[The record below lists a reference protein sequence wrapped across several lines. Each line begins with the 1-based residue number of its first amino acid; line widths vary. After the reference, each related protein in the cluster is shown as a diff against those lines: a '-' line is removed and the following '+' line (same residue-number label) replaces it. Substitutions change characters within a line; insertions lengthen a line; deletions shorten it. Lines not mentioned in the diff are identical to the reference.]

1 MPRPSHVLDVAV
13 LDVERLAAAD
23 GSELDFLAG
32 CSHVARFAE
41 PSASGELEGAVILVP
56 EERSGVMAP
65 VASDDVRV
73 PEIRVRSED
82 ARSDLFLIGD
92 QVVTAKDFVV
102 GCSSDT
108 DALMYRALWKQ
119 HDVFRDLDDTF
130 VGIG

>member
-1 MPRPSHVLDVAV
+1 MSPFSTSNGSLPPTVQNLISW
-13 LDVERLAAAD
+13 LAAPTLQ
-23 GSELDFLAG
+23 GSQ
-32 CSHVARFAE
+32 SHPRAVK
-41 PSASGELEGAVILVP
+41 LEGAVILVP